1 MNPDLEVEGEIT
13 NYEITALAVTANEV
27 ASMNRLTITVK
38 IRFTNKKYPKEDF
51 DRSFAEFEDYP
62 SSSSLDAVEASL
74 VDAITE
80 KLTEAIFNATVA
92 NW

>member
-1 MNPDLEVEGEIT
+1 
-13 NYEITALAVTANEV
+13 
-27 ASMNRLTITVK
+27 
-38 IRFTNKKYPKEDF
+38 
-51 DRSFAEFEDYP
+51 
-62 SSSSLDAVEASL
+62 VEASL